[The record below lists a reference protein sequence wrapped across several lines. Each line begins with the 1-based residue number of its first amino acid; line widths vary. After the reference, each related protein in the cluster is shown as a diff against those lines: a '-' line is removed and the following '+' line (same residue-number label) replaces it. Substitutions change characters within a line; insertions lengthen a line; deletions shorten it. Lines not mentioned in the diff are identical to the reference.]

1 MSALLAKMNLARW
14 VILVSLVGS
23 IGLGTWGW
31 KLHAERVELVS
42 ALEVE
47 VPKRAQNIQ
56 VLSLRHSE
64 LRKDYDREG
73 LIGQDNPE
81 TYIRRLAT
89 DKDVALGGVRINA
102 LPDRSPAKGVVD
114 RKFAISPQDETK
126 GSRGAAGY
134 DRARIANYLWLL
146 EQQSR
151 RVRVTSIRFD
161 PVQRTDPWVAAKDK
175 WSWDIEL
182 TSRQKQAEN

>member
-1 MSALLAKMNLARW
+1 MKALLEKMNLARW
-14 VILVSLVGS
+14 VILVSLVS
-23 IGLGTWGW
+23 SLGLGAWGAT
-31 KLHAERVELVS
+31 LHQERKDLEA

-64 LRKDYDREG
+64 LHKDYDREG
-73 LIGQDNPE
+73 LRGQSDAD

-89 DKDVALGGVRINA
+89 DEDVVLGGVDIDV
-102 LPDRSPAKGVVD
+102 LPDRSPVKGVVD
-114 RKFAISPQDETK
+114 RKYRISPQDT
-126 GSRGAAGY
+126 GSRGRAKVGF

-151 RVRVTSIRFD
+151 RVRVTSIRLE
-161 PVQRTDPWVAAKDK
+161 PIERTDPWVPANDR
-175 WSWDIEL
+175 WSWDIEV
-182 TSRQKQAEN
+182 TSRQKIVEK